1 MGKHAL
7 ILATTHDF
15 LLKFERENVEILQA
29 MGYTVHFAANLREP
43 GYLSDQGAIRE
54 LGVVLHHIDIA
65 RSPYLLRENG
75 RALQQ
80 LLEILRRWDVRA
92 LHCHT
97 PVGGLLG
104 RLAGRLSPL
113 RPVVVYTAH
122 GFHFYRG
129 APLIN
134 RLAYYPVEWE
144 LARYTDL
151 LLVINRED
159 ELAARRLPLPP
170 GAKVVRLPGVG
181 LDRRVFSPPT
191 DRQRQEARRRYG
203 VGPGEFLLVSLG
215 ELNLNKNHQV
225 VLEALSLLKE
235 RGRLSGIRYVI
246 CGEGFA
252 RERLQREARERG
264 LPVSLWG
271 YRRDVP
277 QILACADA
285 TVFPSRREGL
295 GMAGLESL
303 AMGVPVIAA
312 DNRGTREYMAF
323 GKNGLIYPWDDPQGF
338 ARGILLLRGLDPQ
351 RRRELSQRCRDSV
364 APFDRART
372 RAAMERVYEEMDRKR
387 RERVGKVSGDLRGA
401 GVL

>member
-203 VGPGEFLLVSLG
+203 VGPEEFLLVSLG

-338 ARGILLLRGLDPQ
+338 ARGILLLRGLDPR